1 MRLTSFGVA
10 SSREHAPREKGRWAA
25 AMTMRGE
32 RRGPVRPRPDRG
44 RVLALAGWL
53 LLVAPHAS
61 AAGDALKVR
70 VQDGQSLRD
79 IARQYLGDP
88 DLWTEIL
95 RANGLSSITDV
106 RPGVELLIPAGPIA
120 SADRALREALGAV
133 QQATEQG
140 ARLFAAE
147 QIGDGLRLYESAVT
161 ARKAGDWARAGRLAD
176 EARLAA
182 GEALKTAL
190 ARRDTAAEALLS
202 DREGSVE
209 GRKPQELV
217 WTDRERGALLLE
229 EEALRTLSSSSA
241 QVTFRDD
248 SRLRLGANSQAL
260 IRRMRVDPLSRR
272 EEAKVSLVEG
282 DFYAVLEGR
291 SERKKFELD
300 VPGVRTEV
308 ASRDFWVR
316 HDESGSK
323 FANYDDRTLSVAA
336 NGGQVTLGRDEG
348 TLVREG
354 RPPSGKVGV
363 LPAPALSAP
372 PDDSRTFDAGA
383 ELSWSV
389 VPDAVGYWLEIA
401 RDAGYQRMAASR
413 WGLKAASFTTDPL
426 GAGTYYCRV
435 TALDKFGLPGV
446 RSAAWRFTVQAGRA
460 PPYLAIRDP
469 PEGEIVRASPVLVR
483 GEVEKGA
490 TLRLAGAGVDVAADR
505 AFEARLDARPGQN
518 ELALEATDTAG

>member
-1 MRLTSFGVA
+1 M
-10 SSREHAPREKGRWAA
+10 
-25 AMTMRGE
+25 
-32 RRGPVRPRPDRG
+32 
-44 RVLALAGWL
+44 
-53 LLVAPHAS
+53 
-61 AAGDALKVR
+61 
-70 VQDGQSLRD
+70 
-79 IARQYLGDP
+79 
-88 DLWTEIL
+88 
-95 RANGLSSITDV
+95 
-106 RPGVELLIPAGPIA
+106 
-120 SADRALREALGAV
+120 
-133 QQATEQG
+133 
-140 ARLFAAE
+140 
-147 QIGDGLRLYESAVT
+147 
-161 ARKAGDWARAGRLAD
+161 
-176 EARLAA
+176 
-182 GEALKTAL
+182 
-190 ARRDTAAEALLS
+190 
-202 DREGSVE
+202 
-209 GRKPQELV
+209 
-217 WTDRERGALLLE
+217 WTDRQQGALLLE

-282 DFYAVLEGR
+282 DFYALLEGR

-372 PDDSRTFDAGA
+372 PDDSQTFGAGA
-383 ELSWSV
+383 ELRWSA

-413 WGLKAASFTTDPL
+413 WGLKAASLTTDPL
-426 GAGTYYCRV
+426 GTGTYYWRV

-446 RSAAWRFTVQAGRA
+446 RSAAWRFTVQAGRRR
-460 PPYLAIRDP
+460 PTSRSGDP
-469 PEGEIVRASPVLVR
+469 PEGEIVRASPCWSAARSRR
-483 GEVEKGA
+483 GPRCGW
-490 TLRLAGAGVDVAADR
+490 R
-505 AFEARLDARPGQN
+505 APASTSPRTGRSRPGSSARPGEN
-518 ELALEATDTAG
+518 ELALEATDAAGATTVRKRSFLYAPDERAVLRFDDSVPHLSPRRFATARDAISLTGTTDPGVRLIVRAADGAERASTYADEAGRFTLNVPVTRAAEDFVAEVVKPSGFASEDRFTVLQERSRPPSSWRRYRPP